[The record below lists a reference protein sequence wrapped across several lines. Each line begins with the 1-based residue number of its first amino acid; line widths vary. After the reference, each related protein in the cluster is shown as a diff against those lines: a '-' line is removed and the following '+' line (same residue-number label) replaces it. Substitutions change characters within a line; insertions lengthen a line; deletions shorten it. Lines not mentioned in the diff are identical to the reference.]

1 MLAVQWAER
10 ILRRV
15 DNTFPKSQKQNM
27 PSKANK
33 LNNFVHA
40 FGAARMLIQKANVE
54 GALLEGLALY
64 AALTDG
70 FLRIGLVLKRQI
82 VKNTSEV
89 DDLLIWQEKGG
100 QYYTERQ
107 IQRMAHAEGIITQE
121 ILDELSALYDRRNDA
136 IHKFFLTGLQY
147 VDLPPFL
154 ERYEI
159 MYKAL
164 NRIVYDLEAEQI
176 REGVGMSAPTKTTK
190 EDTLAILK
198 DVAMKIDPKLAET
211 IAMPSKPDSTRRG

>member
-1 MLAVQWAER
+1 
-10 ILRRV
+10 
-15 DNTFPKSQKQNM
+15 M
-27 PSKANK
+27 PSKADK

-40 FGAARMLIQKANVE
+40 FGAARVLIQNANQE

-82 VKNTSEV
+82 VKNTTEV
-89 DDLLIWQEKGG
+89 DDLLISQEKGG

-121 ILDELSALYDRRNDA
+121 ILDELNALYDKRNDA

-159 MYKAL
+159 MYKTL

-176 REGVGMSAPTKTTK
+176 RKGVGMSAPTKTTK

-211 IAMPSKPDSTRRG
+211 IDVPAKPDPTCRG

>member
-1 MLAVQWAER
+1 
-10 ILRRV
+10 
-15 DNTFPKSQKQNM
+15 M
-27 PSKANK
+27 PSATDK

-40 FGAARMLIQKANVE
+40 FGAARLLIQKANAE

-82 VKNTSEV
+82 VKKTVAV
-89 DDLLIWQEKGG
+89 DDVLISQEKGG

-107 IQRMAHAEGIITQE
+107 IQRMAHGEGIIPQE
-121 ILDELSALYDRRNDA
+121 ILDELSALYDKRNDA

-147 VDLPPFL
+147 ADLPPFL
-154 ERYEI
+154 ERYEV
-159 MYKAL
+159 MYKTL

-176 REGVGMSAPTKTTK
+176 NKGVGMSAPTKDTK
-190 EDTLAILK
+190 ENTLAILR

-211 IAMPSKPDSTRRG
+211 IAAPSKGNPEA

>member
-1 MLAVQWAER
+1 
-10 ILRRV
+10 
-15 DNTFPKSQKQNM
+15 M
-27 PSKANK
+27 PSTTDK

-40 FGAARMLIQKANVE
+40 FGAARVLIQKANAE

-82 VKNTSEV
+82 VKKTMAV
-89 DDLLIWQEKGG
+89 DDVLISQEKGG

-107 IQRMAHAEGIITQE
+107 IQRMAHGEGIIPQE
-121 ILDELSALYDRRNDA
+121 IFDELSALYDKRNDA

-147 VDLPPFL
+147 AHLPPFL
-154 ERYEI
+154 ERYEV
-159 MYKAL
+159 MYKTL

-176 REGVGMSAPTKTTK
+176 KKGVGMSAPGKDTK
-190 EDTLAILK
+190 ENTLAILR

-211 IAMPSKPDSTRRG
+211 IAAPSKGNPEV

>member
-1 MLAVQWAER
+1 
-10 ILRRV
+10 
-15 DNTFPKSQKQNM
+15 M
-27 PSKANK
+27 PLKGDK

-40 FGAARMLIQKANVE
+40 FGAARVLIQKANKE

-82 VKNTSEV
+82 VKSTSEV
-89 DDLLIWQEKGG
+89 DDLLISQEKGG

-107 IQRMAHAEGIITQE
+107 IQRMAHGEGIITQE
-121 ILDELSALYDRRNDA
+121 ILNELSALYDKRNDA

-159 MYKAL
+159 MYKTL

-176 REGVGMSAPTKTTK
+176 RKDVGMSAPTKTTTD
-190 EDTLAILK
+190 DTLRILK
-198 DVAMKIDPKLAET
+198 DVAMKIDPNLAET
-211 IAMPSKPDSTRRG
+211 IAVAVKPDSTRHG

>member
-1 MLAVQWAER
+1 MVSKT
-10 ILRRV
+10 
-15 DNTFPKSQKQNM
+15 DN
-27 PSKANK
+27 

-40 FGAARMLIQKANVE
+40 FGAARLLIQKANEE

-82 VKNTSEV
+82 VKKTMAV
-89 DDLLIWQEKGG
+89 DDLLISQEKGG

-107 IQRMAHAEGIITQE
+107 IQRMAHAEGIIPQE
-121 ILDELSALYDRRNDA
+121 ILDELSALYDKRNDA

-154 ERYEI
+154 ERYEV
-159 MYKAL
+159 MYKTL
-164 NRIVYDLEAEQI
+164 NRIVYDLEAEQVKK
-176 REGVGMSAPTKTTK
+176 GVGMSAPTKTTK
-190 EDTLAILK
+190 EDTLAILR

-211 IAMPSKPDSTRRG
+211 IVVPSKKNRRV

>member
-1 MLAVQWAER
+1 MSS
-10 ILRRV
+10 
-15 DNTFPKSQKQNM
+15 NT
-27 PSKANK
+27 NK

-40 FGAARMLIQKANVE
+40 FGAARLLIQKANAE

-82 VKNTSEV
+82 AKKTMAVDEV
-89 DDLLIWQEKGG
+89 LISQEMGG

-107 IQRMAHAEGIITQE
+107 IQRMAHGEGIISQE
-121 ILDELSALYDRRNDA
+121 IFDELSALYDKRNDA

-154 ERYEI
+154 ERYEV

-164 NRIVYDLEAEQI
+164 NRIVYDLETEQI
-176 REGVGMSAPTKTTK
+176 QKGVGMSAPGKDTK
-190 EDTLAILK
+190 ENTLAILK

-211 IAMPSKPDSTRRG
+211 ITVPRKANPEA

>member
-1 MLAVQWAER
+1 
-10 ILRRV
+10 
-15 DNTFPKSQKQNM
+15 M

-40 FGAARMLIQKANVE
+40 FGAARMLIQKANQE

-82 VKNTSEV
+82 VKNTAEV
-89 DDLLIWQEKGG
+89 DDLLISQEKGG

-107 IQRMAHAEGIITQE
+107 VQRMAHAEGIIAKE
-121 ILDELSALYDRRNDA
+121 ILDELNALYDKRNDA

-159 MYKAL
+159 IYKTL
-164 NRIVYDLEAEQI
+164 NQIVYDLEAEQI
-176 REGVGMSAPTKTTK
+176 RKGVGMSAPTKTTK

-211 IAMPSKPDSTRRG
+211 IDVPAKPDPTRRG